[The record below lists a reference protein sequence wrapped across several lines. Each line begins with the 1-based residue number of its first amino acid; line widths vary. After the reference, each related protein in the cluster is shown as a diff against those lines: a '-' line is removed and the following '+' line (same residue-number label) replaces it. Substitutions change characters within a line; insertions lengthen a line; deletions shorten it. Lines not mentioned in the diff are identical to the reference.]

1 MMPFNP
7 LRLSAVSL
15 VAILA
20 ASSTN
25 AIEANFLWG
34 RICTPAALTGQA
46 AVKRA
51 TAPIAKCGAAPTK
64 FRELPS
70 VGGEGNTSV
79 ALTIGFD
86 PSTQRLCYTSPS
98 LPEAPVIRVGVGHK
112 LTIKLT
118 NSLNDTET
126 GQHMPINCPIEL
138 FGEISTC
145 ETRPH
150 LAEMPGAD
158 GKYYPIMANEAHAA
172 DGTSN
177 LHVHGLFV
185 SPQPC
190 SDEVLKSTI
199 YPANWSAAV
208 ATTKGCQTTPDSLTY
223 TYDLPTN
230 HPAGLYWYHT
240 HRHGEAEHTTQ
251 MGLTGAIVVEDQGDV
266 HRRSIGV
273 TDEVLVVGD
282 VPNVGCVSGPL
293 CDLKPATRGRY
304 GPTPEADMPDAAVK
318 EQATAAA
325 NEPVLDPRIDQI
337 NQGAC
342 TYGAKNL
349 NGGVELW
356 TLLLNGAPVP
366 ENANGTFPADGALL
380 SKTMRPGQRQLFRLV
395 NASANSFVAPKLA
408 LKQNG
413 KLTVQ
418 KLEVFARDGVGLADA
433 TGRRHLT
440 KFDVSKTPFVVP
452 PASRL
457 EFVVHAPPKGTTL
470 YLQSD
475 QVKPGCGGN
484 AYPARRLLKITSAGT
499 PVAPGRVDDQDLLTG
514 TPSLAPYLSTLKA
527 KPTVHRTL
535 VFAEYSR
542 DFTYSKTRWLGGKP
556 ASTDYNLNL
565 TDFYIPQ
572 VASDDGE
579 VDPKKTT
586 LQPFVDGGAP
596 QVTVHLHGKDSVT
609 EEWLVE
615 NSTLEIHDFHMHQ
628 IHFRDVTTAS
638 TNPDVQ
644 PLLDTITVPA
654 AQLVGG
660 ISTGHPGKPGWVR
673 LEMTFTRA
681 DVGEFVFHCHILE
694 HEDSGMMGKVR
705 VVAD

>member
-1 MMPFNP
+1 MPF
-7 LRLSAVSL
+7 RAIRSSAVSL
-15 VAILA
+15 LAILSA
-20 ASSTN
+20 ASTN
-25 AIEANFLWG
+25 AIEANLFYG
-34 RICTPAALTGQA
+34 RICTPAVAAGQP
-46 AVKRA
+46 AVKPA
-51 TAPIAKCGAAPTK
+51 AMPLAKCGAAPVK
-64 FRELPS
+64 FRQLPS
-70 VGGEGNTSV
+70 LGGAGNTSV
-79 ALTIGFD
+79 ALSIGFD
-86 PSTQRLCYTSPS
+86 PSTQRLCYTAPT
-98 LPEAPVIRVGVGHK
+98 LPEAPVLRVGVGHT

-118 NSLNDTET
+118 NTLQDTET

-138 FGEISTC
+138 YGEISTC
-145 ETRPH
+145 ENRPH
-150 LAEMPGAD
+150 HPELPGAD
-158 GKYYPIMANEAHAA
+158 GKYYPIMANEAHEA

-199 YPANWSAAV
+199 YPANWNEAV
-208 ATTKGCQTTPDSLTY
+208 IKTKGCQTEPNVLTY
-223 TYDLPTN
+223 TYDLPAY

-240 HRHGEAEHTTQ
+240 HRHGEAEHTTM
-251 MGLTGAIVVEDQGDV
+251 MGLTGAIVVEDAGDE
-266 HRRSIGV
+266 HRRAIGV

-282 VPNVGCVSGPL
+282 VPNAGCVSGPA
-293 CDLKPATRGRY
+293 CDIAPATRGHYRSTDPVAEAAL
-304 GPTPEADMPDAAVK
+304 PTS
-318 EQATAAA
+318 A
-325 NEPVLDPRIDQI
+325 NDPVLDPRIDQV

-342 TYGAKNL
+342 TYGAKDDT
-349 NGGVELW
+349 GGVQLW

-366 ENANGTFPADGALL
+366 ENANGTFPADSALL
-380 SKTMRPGQRQLFRLV
+380 AKVMRPGQRQIFRMV
-395 NASANSFVAPKLA
+395 NASANSFVAPKLV

-433 TGRRHLT
+433 AGKRHLT
-440 KFDVSKTPFVVP
+440 KFNVGTTPLIVP
-452 PASRL
+452 PSGRL
-457 EFVVHAPPKGTTL
+457 EFVVHAPPKGATL

-484 AYPARRLLKITSAGT
+484 AYPARRMLKITSAG
-499 PVAPGRVDDQDLLTG
+499 APMAAGRADDTDLLVG
-514 TPSLAPYLSTLKA
+514 TPSLAPYLATLKA
-527 KPTVHRTL
+527 KPTVHRTF

-542 DFTYSKTRWLGGKP
+542 DFTYSRTKWP
-556 ASTDYNLNL
+556 AGRPVPTDYNPNL
-565 TDFYIPQ
+565 TDFYIPE

-615 NSTLEIHDFHMHQ
+615 NSTLEIHAFHMHQ

-638 TNPDVQ
+638 ADPDLQ
-644 PLLDTITVPA
+644 PLLDTVTVPA
-654 AQLVGG
+654 ARLVGG

-673 LEMTFTRA
+673 LQVTFTKA
-681 DVGEFVFHCHILE
+681 DIGEFVYHCHILE

>member
-1 MMPFNP
+1 MRFHP
-7 LRLSAVSL
+7 LRLPAVSL
-15 VAILA
+15 LAILV

-34 RICTPAALTGQA
+34 RICTPAALTGQP

-51 TAPIAKCGAAPTK
+51 TAPIAKCGAAPSK

-79 ALTIGFD
+79 GLTIGFD

-138 FGEISTC
+138 YGEISTC
-145 ETRPH
+145 ENRPH

-158 GKYYPIMANEAHAA
+158 GKYYPIMANEAHEA

-190 SDEVLKSTI
+190 SDEVLKTSI
-199 YPANWSAAV
+199 YPANWNAAV
-208 ATTKGCQTTPDSLTY
+208 TKTKGCQPEPNVLTY
-223 TYDLPTN
+223 TYDLPAD

-240 HRHGEAEHTTQ
+240 HRHGEAEHTTM
-251 MGLTGAIVVEDQGDV
+251 MGLTGAIVVEDAGDV
-266 HRRSIGV
+266 HRRTIGV

-282 VPNVGCVSGPL
+282 VPNAGCVSGPA
-293 CDLKPATRGRY
+293 CDIAPATRGHYRAAP
-304 GPTPEADMPDAAVK
+304 GAEPAMEEAALPASTKD
-318 EQATAAA
+318 
-325 NEPVLDPRIDQI
+325 PVLDPRIDQI

-342 TYGAKNL
+342 TYGAKDDR
-349 NGGVELW
+349 GGVQLW

-366 ENANGTFPADGALL
+366 ENVRGAFPADSALL
-380 SKTMRPGQRQLFRLV
+380 SKTMRPGQRQIFRMV
-395 NASANSFVAPKLA
+395 NASANSFVAPKLV

-413 KLTVQ
+413 KQTVQ

-433 TGRRHLT
+433 SGKRHLT
-440 KFDVSKTPFVVP
+440 KFDVSKAPLIVP
-452 PASRL
+452 PSSRL
-457 EFVVHAPPKGTTL
+457 EFVVHAPPKRATL

-475 QVKPGCGGN
+475 RVNPGCGGN
-484 AYPARRLLKITSAGT
+484 AYPARRMLKITSAGT
-499 PVAPGRVDDQDLLTG
+499 PMAAGRADDLDLLVG
-514 TPSLAPYLSTLKA
+514 TPSLAPYLATLKA
-527 KPTVHRTL
+527 KPTVHRTF

-542 DFTYSKTRWLGGKP
+542 DFTYGRTKWP
-556 ASTDYNLNL
+556 AGRPAPTDYNPNL
-565 TDFYIPQ
+565 TDFYIPE

-615 NSTLEIHDFHMHQ
+615 NSTLEIHAFHMHQ

-638 TNPDVQ
+638 ANPDLQ
-644 PLLDTITVPA
+644 PLLDTVTVPA
-654 AQLVGG
+654 ARLVGG

-673 LEMTFTRA
+673 LQMTFTRA
-681 DVGEFVFHCHILE
+681 DIGEFVYHCHILE